1 MAAMERTDRD
11 GAATDGE
18 LMRRVRDGDLAR
30 LGELF
35 ERHARRLHHFFL
47 RSTADR
53 AAAEDLVQE
62 VFVRMLKYRGTFRD
76 DAEFT
81 PWMWALARHAAAD
94 GWRGR
99 PREQA
104 VEEATP
110 EPASPEPPPIAALVE
125 REQLD
130 RLAVALDRLP
140 AAKRELLLLA
150 RYSELG
156 YERIGELLGISV
168 GAVKV
173 RVHRALKDLRSAYL
187 AEAGEGA
194 A

>member
-1 MAAMERTDRD
+1 MERTGPD
-11 GAATDGE
+11 GTVTDGE

-47 RSTADR
+47 RSTGDR

-62 VFVRMLKYRGTFRD
+62 VFVRMLKYRATFRD
-76 DAEFT
+76 GAEFA
-81 PWMWALARHAAAD
+81 PWMWTLARHAAAD
-94 GWRGR
+94 LWRGL

-104 VEEATP
+104 VDEWTP
-110 EPASPEPPPIAALVE
+110 EPASGEPAPIVSLVE

-130 RLAVALDRLP
+130 RLSVALDRLP
-140 AAKRELLLLA
+140 PQKREVLVLA
-150 RYSELG
+150 RFTELG

-173 RVHRALKDLRSAYL
+173 RVHRALKELRSAYL
-187 AEAGEGA
+187 AEAGEGVA
-194 A
+194 